1 MWQEYQPVIIYRMFL
16 PYLLYGFMMIRL
28 STINLPQL
36 WHEIDLKIASKDYQ
50 INKLL
55 KIAT

>member
-36 WHEIDLKIASKDYQ
+36 WHEIDLKIASKDY
-50 INKLL
+50 
-55 KIAT
+55 